1 MMSALGQKQI
11 FAVQKVMSA
20 LHPKADTCGAKGD
33 VRFGPIADIINSHIA
48 VLLSVRIIDL
58 GGAVARTLYPP
69 HCSDRPAQ
77 PDASRLLTNFRTG
90 HANAG

>member
-58 GGAVARTLYPP
+58 GGRWLVRYIRRIVPIG
-69 HCSDRPAQ
+69 
-77 PDASRLLTNFRTG
+77 LLSQTQVG
-90 HANAG
+90 S